1 MTLRDV
7 KLDDKYTLKSGYAF
21 MTGIQ
26 ALVRLPMVQRRRDF
40 AAGCNTA
47 GFVTGYRG
55 SPLGVLDQQMKRAQ
69 GLLEEHHVKFHTGIN
84 EDLAATSLWGTQQSN
99 LHGEG
104 KYDGVFGMWYGKGP
118 GVDRSGDVLRHGNLA
133 GTMPLGGVLALL
145 GDDHTCESSTTCHQS
160 EFAMMDAMIPVLN
173 PSGVQEILD
182 YGLIALT
189 LYRNLGRAQV
199 HSRHRGIHRFR

>member
-1 MTLRDV
+1 M
-7 KLDDKYTLKSGYAF
+7 LDDKYTLESGYAF

-104 KYDGVFGMWYGKGP
+104 KYDGVFSMWYGKGP

-145 GDDHTCESSTTCHQS
+145 GDDHTCESSTTCQWKPFTGAPPCFS
-160 EFAMMDAMIPVLN
+160 AMISNDPAVIGIKNIIESMANRLRAA
-173 PSGVQEILD
+173 E
-182 YGLIALT
+182 ARKLT
-189 LYRNLGRAQV
+189 AGTNAKLSA
-199 HSRHRGIHRFR
+199 